1 MIRIQVPLTLS
12 PRMLLQIVLYCLLQ
26 VVKGYRARGEKK
38 GELNS
43 AHMSKSILEQVTH
56 INKTKRYVGGTCDN
70 TNKVNTQTNVTKN
83 NRKIRIN
90 SEWKHPK
97 SNGGNQYISLDIQ
110 FPKFTNCPQ
119 PNEKNVLRWC
129 ADCTYKKIFYL
140 LRSQREK
147 EG

>member
-1 MIRIQVPLTLS
+1 
-12 PRMLLQIVLYCLLQ
+12 
-26 VVKGYRARGEKK
+26 
-38 GELNS
+38 
-43 AHMSKSILEQVTH
+43 MSKSILEQVTH

-70 TNKVNTQTNVTKN
+70 TNKVNTQTNVTKK

-97 SNGGNQYISLDIQ
+97 SNRGNQYITLDIQ

-129 ADCTYKKIFYL
+129 ADSTIKRLYVIFRGVKGKRRDNSKIKF
-140 LRSQREK
+140 RK
-147 EG
+147 DFT